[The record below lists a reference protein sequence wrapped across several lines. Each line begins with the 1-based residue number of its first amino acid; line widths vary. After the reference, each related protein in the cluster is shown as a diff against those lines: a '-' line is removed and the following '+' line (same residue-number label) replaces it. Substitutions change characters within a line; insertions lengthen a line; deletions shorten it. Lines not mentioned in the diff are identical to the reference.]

1 MLGSSRAAIERNGGD
16 VRMSKRNLVWMG
28 IIVLMMALFYLVTP
42 RLARQDSVYQTY
54 APLVE
59 VDAMIRR
66 HFVEPV
72 PQGNLVDGAI
82 RGMMLQLDP
91 YSRYIAPE
99 EMDAFERSLN
109 PQYIGIGV
117 EMGTRHGQM
126 TVIAPVEESP
136 AARAGILAGDV
147 ILYVDGRST
156 EWMSVLDVDARL
168 VGTPGSVVSLA
179 VRHSDG
185 QEETLEVV
193 RGPVVIHAVKGVCRV
208 AEGGYD
214 YLIDPARGIGYIRVA
229 SFRENTTV
237 ELDRALSSLTDKGVR
252 AIVLD
257 LRFNGGG
264 LLLQAVDVV
273 DRFVDDGV
281 IIAVVEQRNTVQRYR
296 AKAEG
301 TLPPLELAVLVNGS
315 SASAAE
321 IVAGALQDFKRAVI
335 VGTRTFGKGSV
346 QRVRYLKVKGRDAA
360 VRMTEAHYVLPSG
373 RLIHRTPRSVETD
386 VWGIMPDLV
395 VPITEEQSRD
405 IQTRRRMVDSV
416 SSKSAATQEA
426 DGPETAPTEGDT
438 RRIWVDPQ
446 LEAAL
451 EVIASRLSRQAQTT
465 QPAPESQP

>member
-1 MLGSSRAAIERNGGD
+1 
-16 VRMSKRNLVWMG
+16 MSKRNLAWMG

-42 RLARQDSVYQTY
+42 RVARQDSVYLTY

-59 VDAMIRR
+59 VDAMIRH

-82 RGMMLQLDP
+82 RGMMFQLDP

-99 EMDAFERSLN
+99 EMDAFERYLN
-109 PQYIGIGV
+109 SQYIGIGV
-117 EMGTRHGQM
+117 EMGTRHGQI

-147 ILYVDGRST
+147 ILSVDGRST

-179 VRHSDG
+179 VRHADG

-193 RGPVVIHAVKGVCRV
+193 RGPVVIHAVKGICRT

-214 YLIDPARGIGYIRVA
+214 YLIDPARGIGYIRI
-229 SFRENTTV
+229 SNFRENTAV
-237 ELDRALSSLTDKGVR
+237 ELDRALSALTGQGAR

-264 LLLQAVDVV
+264 LLLQAVEVV
-273 DRFVDDGV
+273 DRFVADGV
-281 IIAVVEQRNTVQRYR
+281 IVSVVEQSSTVQRYR

-301 TLPPLELAVLVNGS
+301 TLSPLALAVLVNGS
-315 SASAAE
+315 TASAAE
-321 IVAGALQDFKRAVI
+321 IVAGALQDFRRAVI

-346 QRVRYLKVKGRDAA
+346 QRVRYLKERNAA
-360 VRMTEAHYVLPSG
+360 IRLTEAHYVLPSG
-373 RLIHRTPRSVETD
+373 RLIHRTPRNAETD
-386 VWGIMPDLV
+386 AWGVVPDVV
-395 VPITEEQSRD
+395 VPITEEQSREV
-405 IQTRRRMVDSV
+405 QTRRRVVDSV
-416 SSKSAATQEA
+416 SGRAAATQESE
-426 DGPETAPTEGDT
+426 GPETAPAEADS

-446 LEAAL
+446 LAAAL
-451 EVIASRLSRQAQTT
+451 QLVASRVGGQAETT
-465 QPAPESQP
+465 QPGPESQP